1 MNRSA
6 TEALQG
12 LREGNARF
20 ASDKP
25 LHHFTAE
32 ERAATVAGQKPWAV
46 VVGCSDSRV
55 PVEAV
60 FDVGVGEVF
69 VVRTAGHV
77 LTEAGLAS
85 VRFAVEVL
93 GARLIVVLGHQEC
106 GAVSAALKGGAPA
119 WLDPILNKIDISE
132 VRASCAPDDADD
144 KLLAAA
150 VDSHVLASVDRL
162 KTYTENFDVAAG
174 EIMVLGGAY
183 KLASG
188 EVHWLEERCG

>member
-1 MNRSA
+1 MNRPA
-6 TEALQG
+6 AQALQA
-12 LREGNARF
+12 LKEGNARF
-20 ASDKP
+20 AGDQP

-32 ERAATVAGQKPWAV
+32 ERSASVAGQKPWAV

-60 FDVGVGEVF
+60 FDVGVGELF

-106 GAVSAALKGGAPA
+106 GAVNAALKGGAPD
-119 WLDPILNKIDISE
+119 WLDPILNKIDVSA
-132 VRASCAPDDADD
+132 VRASCAPEDADD

-150 VDSHVLASVDRL
+150 VDSHVLASVERL
-162 KTYTENFDVAAG
+162 NEFTAG
-174 EIMVLGGAY
+174 FNVPAEEIMVLGGAY
-183 KLASG
+183 KLGSG
-188 EVHWLEERCG
+188 EVHWLEERC